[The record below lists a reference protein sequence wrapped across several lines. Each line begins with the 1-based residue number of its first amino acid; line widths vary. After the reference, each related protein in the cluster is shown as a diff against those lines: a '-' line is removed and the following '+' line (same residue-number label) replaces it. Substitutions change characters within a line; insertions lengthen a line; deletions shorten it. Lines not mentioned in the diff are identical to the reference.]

1 MKNLL
6 LFTFLL
12 SFSVGFA
19 QDKAEIFFALNR
31 YDLEISQRQKIDSWV
46 EKYPKAKVLGVYG
59 YCDHLGT
66 LEYNDSLSVK
76 RAKSVEDYLRS
87 REVAFA
93 ENYSLKGYGESFVQS
108 KIREKNRKVEI
119 VYAIPEAPKKPDGQ
133 LQKKIETAKIG
144 DKVRLPGLNF
154 YNMSDV
160 VVPNS
165 RPVLDKLLAILNDNP
180 NLKVEIQG
188 HICCQTD
195 KEKDY
200 SYVSTQRAKAVYDFL
215 VKNGVKSNRLSY
227 KGFGVSSP
235 LRPIPEKNEK
245 EQDENRRVEVEI
257 IGN

>member
-1 MKNLL
+1 MKILLSLIL
-6 LFTFLL
+6 LFTFSLV
-12 SFSVGFA
+12 FC
-19 QDKAEIFFALNR
+19 QDKAEVFFEFDR
-31 YDLEISQRQKIDSWV
+31 CDLEVSQQQQLDSWIAQN
-46 EKYPKAKVLGVYG
+46 PKATVSGVYG

-66 LEYNDSLSVK
+66 LAYNDSLSLK
-76 RAKSVEDYLRS
+76 RAKTVEDYLKQH
-87 REVAFA
+87 EIAFA
-93 ENYSLKGYGESFVQS
+93 DNYSIKGYGESFVQS
-108 KIREKNRKVEI
+108 KNREKNRKVEI
-119 VYAIPEAPKKPDGQ
+119 VYTIPTSIKKPDGQ
-133 LQKKIETAKIG
+133 LQKKIVTAKIG

-165 RPVLDKLLAILNDNP
+165 RPVLDELLAIMKDNP

-200 SYVSTQRAKAVYDFL
+200 SYVSTQRAKAVYNFL
-215 VKNGVKSNRLSY
+215 VKNGIEAARLSY
-227 KGFGVSSP
+227 KGFGVSRP